1 MIPETLEQIKAL
13 PEMTDEAAKLIFIRS
28 QSEKSY
34 FEDKL
39 RENFGIVAKELIEL
53 GTVAS
58 VSRDT
63 VGIHIANL
71 ELAREY
77 LSALLQGIKIAHAK
91 TVEPKIRAKRE
102 KELKDQVLSKASGLG
117 KLGIDLAALNSRLSQ
132 VIAESNASSNKTAPT
147 SNNKEICPKCSKGT
161 ILKFHRC

>member
-1 MIPETLEQIKAL
+1 MIPETLEQIRQL

-34 FEDKL
+34 FEDRL
-39 RENFGIVAKELIEL
+39 RENFGVIAKELIEL

-102 KELKDQVLSKASGLG
+102 KEQREQVIAKAGIN
-117 KLGIDLAALNSRLSQ
+117 KLGIDLAALSSRLSQ
-132 VIAESNASSNKTAPT
+132 VIADSSASSNKTAPA
-147 SNNKEICPKCSKGT
+147 SNNKEICSKCSKET
-161 ILKFHRC
+161 ILKFHKC